1 MAQLRLFPCQE
12 LWRPARRRARSR
24 DANTPVVWRC
34 LRGPALRAGSGS
46 GSGRGSPC
54 FPRGGGGRSKLPT
67 CRASSLNVDLGTR
80 YRSGLG
86 HTLALGLNTR
96 ALAAGAGE
104 PIPQGQDFLVL
115 WLLRRLPIRG
125 VLAGPGQIEKICRVG
140 LLRGVA
146 EAKVLAR
153 RGFLRGGLGEAL
165 LAGVEV
171 NLDFDLLNLSRRRV
185 VAH

>member
-1 MAQLRLFPCQE
+1 VAQLRLFPCQE

-54 FPRGGGGRSKLPT
+54 FPRGGGGRSKQPSR
-67 CRASSLNVDLGTR
+67 RASSLNVDGSR
-80 YRSGLG
+80 YSSGLG
-86 HTLALGLNTR
+86 HTLTLCLNTR

-104 PIPQGQDFLVL
+104 PVPQGKDFLVL
-115 WLLRRLPIRG
+115 WLLRRLPVRG
-125 VLAGPGQIEKICRVG
+125 VLAGPGQIKIICRVD
-140 LLRGVA
+140 LLRPLGRRLFHEVA
-146 EAKVLAR
+146 EA
-153 RGFLRGGLGEAL
+153 LGEAL
-165 LAGVEV
+165 LAGVEGD
-171 NLDFDLLNLSRRRV
+171 LDFNLLFLPRRGV

>member
-1 MAQLRLFPCQE
+1 MTQLRLFPCEE
-12 LWRPARRRARSR
+12 LWRCPRRRS
-24 DANTPVVWRC
+24 
-34 LRGPALRAGSGS
+34 LRAGSGS

-115 WLLRRLPIRG
+115 WLFRRLPIRG
-125 VLAGPGQIEKICRVG
+125 VLAGPG
-140 LLRGVA
+140 
-146 EAKVLAR
+146 
-153 RGFLRGGLGEAL
+153 
-165 LAGVEV
+165 
-171 NLDFDLLNLSRRRV
+171 
-185 VAH
+185 

>member
-1 MAQLRLFPCQE
+1 M
-12 LWRPARRRARSR
+12 
-24 DANTPVVWRC
+24 
-34 LRGPALRAGSGS
+34 
-46 GSGRGSPC
+46 
-54 FPRGGGGRSKLPT
+54 
-67 CRASSLNVDLGTR
+67 DLGTR

-125 VLAGPGQIEKICRVG
+125 VLAGPGQIKIICRVG
-140 LLRGVA
+140 LLRDLVVGRRLFHEVA
-146 EAKVLAR
+146 EA
-153 RGFLRGGLGEAL
+153 LGEAL
-165 LAGVEV
+165 LAGVEGD
-171 NLDFDLLNLSRRRV
+171 LDFNLLFLPRRGV